1 MNQKLFKALPILLAV
16 GLFSC
21 TNAELEPIPPV
32 PTYNDDKL
40 AISGELCTLEPETL
54 VFPLRVIFVV
64 DSSVSMEA
72 NDPPDPVTG
81 ITGRERAV
89 RETWET
95 MLDQSA
101 EGIKFSV
108 IRFSAQAQPQTGVDL
123 DGDSLADTYFTGDRV
138 ILDAATTSLGVTD
151 RTTNYLNAIGEAYF
165 EIRTEL
171 IQAEQESLPLS
182 KYVVI
187 FLSDG
192 EPDTDSSDARENSRE
207 EILTAVRQ
215 LKELTENFRVGSF
228 AFHTAFIASG
238 QAASDQSAS
247 SLLQAMAETGDGT
260 FRSFP
265 SGEELNFLFVDF
277 TVLRRVF
284 TLRSLGVYNMNAAMD
299 VDQIPAPPE
308 VPDLDMG
315 MDMQIEDMGPD
326 AGMETEVVE
335 PPPVLDGLALTS
347 PDIPRRMFVDS
358 NGSGFLECGEPM
370 ADTDGDGLSDVVEIR
385 LGLNPLLRDTDDDG
399 LNDYLEWQFR
409 DDGLDPLEYTASGCF
424 IPSPCVD
431 ADADGY
437 CDCILDSD
445 ADGVCDCVADNS
457 CLDALGHDC
466 LDLDEDQLCD
476 CPDLDQDGFC
486 DYADRDGDGLHDC
499 EEVYYGTSQ
508 LGVDSDADGIP
519 DNIEVKFQT
528 NPAEDDTQGDLDADG
543 ETNRV
548 EVLTNTNPRCADT
561 SLRSRNAY
569 RYDLVNTGIEGSQ
582 SCYTFDISNVTL
594 VPTIEVESEGYPGSG
609 WNRIYIYAGEVA
621 FDDPTAF
628 AKYRM
633 ACVYASYNPNG
644 DYKNP
649 PSGRVNLRESDFVE
663 VGDFDPEIHCKY
675 P

>member
-1 MNQKLFKALPILLAV
+1 MKRLLSI
-16 GLFSC
+16 GLIFVLGATLGSC
-21 TNAELEPIPPV
+21 TNAELEAIPPIP
-32 PTYNDDKL
+32 TYRDDKL
-40 AISGELCTLEPETL
+40 EVSGNLCTLEPDTL
-54 VFPLRVIFVV
+54 VFPVRVIFVV
-64 DSSVSMEA
+64 DSSSSMET

-81 ITGRERAV
+81 FTGRERAV

-101 EGIKFSV
+101 EGVKFSIV
-108 IRFSAQAQPQTGVDL
+108 RFSAQAQPQTGVDL
-123 DGDSLADTYFTGDRV
+123 DGDSLPDTYFTADRLLLEV
-138 ILDAATTSLGVTD
+138 ATASLATTD
-151 RTTNYLNAIGEAYF
+151 RTTNFLNAIGEAYY

-171 IQAEQESLPLS
+171 VAADQESLPLS

-192 EPDTDSSDARENSRE
+192 EPDTDRSDPRQNSRE

-238 QAASDQSAS
+238 QAASDQAAS
-247 SLLQAMAETGDGT
+247 GLLRAMAEAGDGT

-277 TVLRRVF
+277 TVLRRIF
-284 TLRSLGVYNMNAAMD
+284 TLRTLGVFNMNAVQD
-299 VDQIPAPPE
+299 VDQIPGPRLL
-308 VPDLDMG
+308 PDLDMG
-315 MDMQIEDMGPD
+315 MDMGDMDFILNPNE
-326 AGMETEVVE
+326 ME
-335 PPPVLDGLALTS
+335 GFALA
-347 PDIPRRMFVDS
+347 PDIPASMYVDV
-358 NGSGFLECGEPM
+358 NGNGMLDCGEPM
-370 ADTDGDGLSDVVEIR
+370 ADTDGDGLADIVEIR
-385 LGLNPLLRDTDDDG
+385 LGLNPLRRDTDDDG

-409 DDGLDPLEYTASGCF
+409 NDGLDPAVFTASGCY

-431 ADADGY
+431 EDNDGF
-437 CDCILDSD
+437 CDCILDSN
-445 ADGVCDCVADNS
+445 ADGICDCVEAGT
-457 CLDALGHDC
+457 CLDDLGHDC
-466 LDLDEDQLCD
+466 LDEDMDGLCD
-476 CPDLDQDGFC
+476 CPDRDGDGFC

-508 LGVDSDADGIP
+508 LGVDSDADGLP

-543 ETNRV
+543 TSNGV
-548 EVLTNTNPRCADT
+548 EVLTNTNVRCADT
-561 SLRSRNAY
+561 AFRSRTAY
-569 RYDLVNTGIEGSQ
+569 RYDLRSLGLEGAK
-582 SCYTFDISNVTL
+582 SCYDFRVGNITL
-594 VPTIEVESEGYPGSG
+594 VPTIETGTGLYPGNG

-633 ACVYASYNPNG
+633 ACVYASYNPEG
-644 DYKNP
+644 DYKSP
-649 PSGRVNLRESDFVE
+649 PSGRISLRESDFVE
-663 VGDFDPEIHCKY
+663 VRDFDPEIHCKY